1 MKIKGLIDEDLVNY
15 RLCSMYIVF
24 PKCSFKCGIDKCQ
37 NFSLLADAPIIDI
50 KVEDICERYKNNSL
64 SKAIVLA
71 GLEPFDSPFDLMT
84 LIDCF
89 RNKYDINDDIV
100 IYTGYTEDDFMLGVQ
115 PALTTVY
122 SNIMRYKNI
131 IVKFGGYVPGDEP
144 HFDEVLGVN
153 LASDNQYA
161 KRIS

>member
-24 PKCSFKCGIDKCQ
+24 PKCSFKCGKDKCQ
-37 NFSLLADAPIIDI
+37 NYLALANTPTIDM

-64 SKAIVLA
+64 SKALVLA
-71 GLEPFDSPFDLMT
+71 GLEPFDSPFDLMS

-89 RNKYDINDDIV
+89 RNKYEIEDDIV
-100 IYTGYTEDDFMLGVQ
+100 IYTGYTEEDFIFGIQ
-115 PALTTVY
+115 PALSTVY
-122 SNIMRYKNI
+122 SNITKYKNI
-131 IVKFGGYVPGDEP
+131 IVKFGGYIPGDKP
-144 HFDEVLGVN
+144 HFDEILGVN